1 MSNDSYNGEVA
12 KAPYTKLVT
21 KVKRG
26 TGTRDQDVTKV
37 VTRHPDPERA
47 ATNHQ
52 KAIQAAR
59 RSAVTARAIQP
70 EVDTDG

>member
-1 MSNDSYNGEVA
+1 MTNDNYDSSEE

-21 KVKRG
+21 KLKRG
-26 TGTRDQDVTKV
+26 TGTRDQDTTKV

-47 ATNHQ
+47 AHRHR

-70 EVDTDG
+70 EVEPDG